1 MEEIIEIILQ
11 RNKPTGNWGILLNG
25 VRITCKSGKATWK
38 TKGHAQSAL
47 TNHLSSMNLE
57 LDYYLKDYGMIRR
70 IEKNVTKE
78 LINSGNLTFK
88 EYV

>member
-1 MEEIIEIILQ
+1 MDEIIEIILK

-38 TKGHAQSAL
+38 TKGHAQSAF
-47 TNHLSSMNLE
+47 TMHLSCMNLE
-57 LDYYLKDYGMIRR
+57 LDYYLKGIRR
-70 IEKNVTKE
+70 QAKHVTQE